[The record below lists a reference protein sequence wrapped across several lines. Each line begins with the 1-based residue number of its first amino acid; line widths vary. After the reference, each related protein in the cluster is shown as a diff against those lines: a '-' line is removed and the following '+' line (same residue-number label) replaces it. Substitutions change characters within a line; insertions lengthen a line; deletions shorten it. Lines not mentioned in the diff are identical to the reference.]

1 MQATITPDLTQVLSQ
16 QDFEEEKSLSKF
28 VEESDCHGFA
38 VVAGQRRF
46 VELFWHEAV
55 CRKQVL
61 KSVRSWL
68 ADAAMERTAV
78 ALSQTSL
85 KSELRESVWVKAK
98 AIAAEQPL
106 DNQNLSGGRLTL
118 LEDGFL
124 HSYIAL

>member
-1 MQATITPDLTQVLSQ
+1 
-16 QDFEEEKSLSKF
+16 
-28 VEESDCHGFA
+28 
-38 VVAGQRRF
+38 
-46 VELFWHEAV
+46 
-55 CRKQVL
+55 
-61 KSVRSWL
+61 
-68 ADAAMERTAV
+68 MERPTV

-85 KSELRESVWVKAK
+85 KSELQESVWVKAQ